1 MTTPVESVDLA
12 AQVRAAVRKARHAS
26 GDPRTAVNLR
36 WLRSLSGASPAEI
49 LAVLGELD
57 GLVPVEEEMRRR
69 HIAGGRGNYAQIG
82 APFELYALVR
92 LLRPTHLVE
101 TGVSSGV
108 SSAHLLLALE
118 KNHAGTL
125 HSIDLPTPQ
134 KGPVLGKDES
144 PVSIP
149 PGLASGWAVPFRS
162 PRWDLRIG
170 DTRQLLPGLV
180 DSLPSVDLFLHDDL
194 HTEENLASELAILR
208 PKLPPARSSS
218 PTTRTGPETPFPGS
232 RRRCGRRSTSGAGR
246 TSWASGSRLRAPAR
260 VPRRP
265 PGRRVTPGLI
275 RPDVSLRSDV
285 RQSAG
290 RTSRGASGQPG
301 PGIGRGARGPEEVGV
316 RSARPRDREES
327 RAEGRLHDARRDPR
341 RTGLHP
347 ALPSLRV

>member
-208 PKLPPARSSS
+208 PKLPPGALVLADNSNWTGDAFPRFAKEVRAKVYQRGRSHLLGLRIPPPRARS
-218 PTTRTGPETPFPGS
+218 
-232 RRRCGRRSTSGAGR
+232 
-246 TSWASGSRLRAPAR
+246 
-260 VPRRP
+260 RP
-265 PGRRVTPGLI
+265 PPA
-275 RPDVSLRSDV
+275 PPA
-285 RQSAG
+285 AG
-290 RTSRGASGQPG
+290 
-301 PGIGRGARGPEEVGV
+301 
-316 RSARPRDREES
+316 
-327 RAEGRLHDARRDPR
+327 
-341 RTGLHP
+341 
-347 ALPSLRV
+347 

>member
-1 MTTPVESVDLA
+1 MTDPVESVDLA
-12 AQVRAAVRKARHAS
+12 AQVRAAVRKARHAT

-36 WLRSLSGASPAEI
+36 WLRSLTGGTPAEI

-57 GLVPVEEEMRRR
+57 ALVPVEEEMRRR

-92 LLRPTHLVE
+92 LRHPQHIVE

-134 KGPVLGKDES
+134 KGPILGKDES

-170 DTRQLLPGLV
+170 DAQKLLPGLLAE
-180 DSLPSVDLFLHDDL
+180 LPSVELFLHDDL
-194 HTEENLASELAILR
+194 HTEENLSYELALLR
-208 PKLPPARSSS
+208 PKLPPGALVLADNSNWTGDAFPRFAQEVRAKVYRRGTSHLLGLRI
-218 PTTRTGPETPFPGS
+218 PPPRTRT
-232 RRRCGRRSTSGAGR
+232 
-246 TSWASGSRLRAPAR
+246 
-260 VPRRP
+260 RP
-265 PGRRVTPGLI
+265 PPGL
-275 RPDVSLRSDV
+275 PP
-285 RQSAG
+285 
-290 RTSRGASGQPG
+290 PG
-301 PGIGRGARGPEEVGV
+301 
-316 RSARPRDREES
+316 
-327 RAEGRLHDARRDPR
+327 
-341 RTGLHP
+341 
-347 ALPSLRV
+347 